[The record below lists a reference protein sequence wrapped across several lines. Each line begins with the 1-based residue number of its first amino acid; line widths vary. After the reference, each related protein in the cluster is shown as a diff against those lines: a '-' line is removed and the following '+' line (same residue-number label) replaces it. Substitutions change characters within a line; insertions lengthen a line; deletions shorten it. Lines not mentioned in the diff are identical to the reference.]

1 MIMIRITDKLIS
13 KVSKKA
19 GLSKRKR
26 SNYNFHNTSS
36 DNIQRFLNALEPGT
50 YLRPHKHEN
59 PDKVEVFLIL
69 SGRVMVIEF
78 DDHGNIID
86 HILLDPNKG
95 NWGVEIPPKTWHSFV
110 VLKEGSVLYEIKEGP
125 YVEETDKIFAKWAPE
140 EGSKEAQQYKQELI
154 DLIIKE

>member
-1 MIMIRITDKLIS
+1 MIKITDKLIS

-19 GLSKRKR
+19 RLSKRKR

-50 YLRPHKHEN
+50 YLRPHKHED

-86 HILLDPNKG
+86 HILLDPDKG
-95 NWGVEIPPKTWHSFV
+95 NRGVEIPPGSWHSFI
-110 VLKEGSVLYEIKEGP
+110 VLEEGSVLYEIKGGP
-125 YVEETDKIFAKWAPE
+125 YVEETDKIFAEWAPE
-140 EGSKEAQQYKQELI
+140 EGSGEVQLFKQELM
-154 DLIIKE
+154 DLILKD

>member
-1 MIMIRITDKLIS
+1 MIKITDKLIS

-19 GLSKRKR
+19 GLSERKR
-26 SNYNFHNTSS
+26 TNYNFHNTSS

-69 SGRVMVIEF
+69 SGRVTVIEF

-86 HILLDPNKG
+86 HILLDHENG
-95 NWGVEIPPKTWHSFV
+95 NRGVEIPPGCWHSFI
-110 VLKEGSVLYEIKEGP
+110 VLEEGSVLYAIKEGP
-125 YVEETDKIFAKWAPE
+125 YVEETDKIFAEWAPE
-140 EGSKEAQQYKQELI
+140 EGSEEAQLFKQELM
-154 DLIIKE
+154 DLILKD